1 MWTWNVIEASH
12 LRSHW
17 TCGSDCIR
25 QWIIWASDRASERAS
40 ERCYIGIYV
49 NLSLCLMKWI
59 CWCALNDL
67 KIEFIGNNL
76 HNVWGQWG
84 IQQTQATKHA
94 NTMCFV
100 VCIDLIVCR
109 RGQLNYLMIDLFIF
123 ILLTAQKIIEFAK
136 MSIIIMW
143 REKKHPIYKCRRH
156 RPSSKLFARH
166 IRLIL
171 GKSCFSLH

>member
-1 MWTWNVIEASH
+1 MNH
-12 LRSHW
+12 LSK
-17 TCGSDCIR
+17 
-25 QWIIWASDRASERAS
+25 RASERAS
-40 ERCYIGIYV
+40 KRCYIGIYV

-84 IQQTQATKHA
+84 IQQSQASKHA
-94 NTMCFV
+94 YTMCFV

-123 ILLTAQKIIEFAK
+123 ILLTAHKIIEFAK
-136 MSIIIMW
+136 MSIIIM
-143 REKKHPIYKCRRH
+143 EKKHPIS
-156 RPSSKLFARH
+156 PPPLFETFCATH
-166 IRLIL
+166 PTYF
-171 GKSCFSLH
+171 GKIVFSLH